1 VYFTDAQGDMPRV
14 PPNYPVLWLVKG
26 GASVPWGLRIQLN

>member
-1 VYFTDAQGDMPRV
+1 V

-26 GASVPWGLRIQLN
+26 GATVPWGLRIQLN